1 MIAWPGIAKR
11 MAFVLRLDRDPGAEL
26 ARVLRAEVDDALRL
40 LAVTPRD
47 AGAFRAAI
55 HDARR
60 ALRRCRAALRLL
72 PPDLAIDTLV
82 QPLRAAGRALSPL
95 RDTQALL
102 ETLAQL
108 QQQQPAL
115 LGSAHPALLQRL
127 ARQVRAGERKH
138 VGGVLA
144 ATVALRI
151 LVTTLAGWRPEVTH
165 AQLWRGLRR
174 GALRA
179 ARATHS
185 AHEHADEAALHRW
198 RRRMRDHAL
207 QLELLSRAWPQVL
220 AGEVAERKRLA
231 RMLGHGRDLGIL
243 QMHVRR
249 LRSERLGRLS
259 RDSLMQRLRGAHAQ
273 LLQDAFALGA
283 RVHAEPPRA
292 LAARIARYHAA
303 AQAGSAAPPHRG
315 AF

>member
-174 GALRA
+174 GAVRA
-179 ARATHS
+179 ARA
-185 AHEHADEAALHRW
+185 AHAARGHADEATLHRW
-198 RRRMRDHAL
+198 RRHMRDHAL
-207 QLELLSRAWPQVL
+207 QLELLSGAWPSVL

-231 RMLGHGRDLGIL
+231 RMLGHWRDLGGL
-243 QMHVRR
+243 QAHVRR
-249 LRSERLGRLS
+249 LRGTHLGRLS
-259 RDSLMQRLRGAHAQ
+259 RDSLLQRLRRARAALLRDAH
-273 LLQDAFALGA
+273 ALGA
-283 RVHAEPPRA
+283 RVHAEPPRI

-303 AQAGSAAPPHRG
+303 ANTGNGRRKT
-315 AF
+315 

>member
-1 MIAWPGIAKR
+1 

-26 ARVLRAEVDDALRL
+26 ARVMRLEVDSALRL

-47 AGAFRAAI
+47 ASAFRTAI

-72 PPDLAIDTLV
+72 PPALAIDTLA
-82 QPLRAAGRALSPL
+82 QPLRAAGRALSAL
-95 RDTQALL
+95 RDAQALL

-127 ARQVRAGERKH
+127 ARQVRAGEHRH
-138 VGGVLA
+138 VADVLVARA
-144 ATVALRI
+144 ALQALVVTLTDWQPRI
-151 LVTTLAGWRPEVTH
+151 DH

-174 GALRA
+174 GNARA
-179 ARATHS
+179 ARA
-185 AHEHADEAALHRW
+185 AHDAARERADDASLHRW
-198 RRRMRDHAL
+198 RRRMREHAL
-207 QLELLSRAWPQVL
+207 QLELLSAAWPQVL

-231 RMLGHGRDLGIL
+231 RMLGHWRDLGVL
-243 QMHVRR
+243 QIHVRR
-249 LRSERLGRLS
+249 LRSQRLGRLR

-273 LLQDAFALGA
+273 LLQDAFMLGA
-283 RVHAEPPRA
+283 RVHAESPRA

-303 AQAGSAAPPHRG
+303 AQAGNAAHPQRGSA
-315 AF
+315 

>member
-95 RDTQALL
+95 RDAQALL

-144 ATVALRI
+144 ATVALQT
-151 LVTTLAGWRPEVTH
+151 LVTTLAAWRPEVTH

-207 QLELLSRAWPQVL
+207 QLELLSGAWPLVL

-231 RMLGHGRDLGIL
+231 RMLGHWRDLGGL
-243 QMHVRR
+243 QAHVRR
-249 LRSERLGRLS
+249 LRSTHLGRLS
-259 RDSLMQRLRGAHAQ
+259 RDSLLQRLRHARAV
-273 LLQDAFALGA
+273 LPRDAQALAA

-292 LAARIARYHAA
+292 LALRVARYHEAA
-303 AQAGSAAPPHRG
+303 RAGSAAPPHRG

>member
-1 MIAWPGIAKR
+1 
-11 MAFVLRLDRDPGAEL
+11 MAFVLKLDRDPGAEL
-26 ARVLRAEVDDALRL
+26 ARVMRLEVDCALRL

-47 AGAFRAAI
+47 AGAFRTAI

-82 QPLRAAGRALSPL
+82 QPLRVAGRALSPL
-95 RDTQALL
+95 RDAQALL
-102 ETLAQL
+102 ETIAQL

-115 LGSAHPALLQRL
+115 LGSAYPALLQRL
-127 ARQVRAGERKH
+127 ARQVRAGERRH
-138 VGGVLA
+138 VDGVRN
-144 ATVALRI
+144 ATVALRT
-151 LVTTLAGWRPEVTH
+151 LATTLAEWRPEVTH

-179 ARATHS
+179 ARA
-185 AHEHADEAALHRW
+185 AHAARGHADETALHRW

-207 QLELLSRAWPQVL
+207 QLELFGGAWPLVL

-231 RMLGHGRDLGIL
+231 RMLGHWRDLGSL
-243 QMHVRR
+243 QAHVRR
-249 LRSERLGRLS
+249 LRGTHLGRLS
-259 RDSLMQRLRGAHAQ
+259 RDSLLQRLHRVRAALLRDAH
-273 LLQDAFALGA
+273 ALGA
-283 RVHAEPPRA
+283 HVHAEPPRI

-303 AQAGSAAPPHRG
+303 ANTGNARHET
-315 AF
+315 

>member
-1 MIAWPGIAKR
+1 
-11 MAFVLRLDRDPGAEL
+11 MAFVLKLDRDPGAEL
-26 ARVLRAEVDDALRL
+26 ARVMRLEVDSALRL

-82 QPLRAAGRALSPL
+82 RPLRAAGRALSPL
-95 RDTQALL
+95 RDAQALL

-108 QQQQPAL
+108 QQQPAL

-127 ARQVRAGERKH
+127 TRRVRAGERRH
-138 VGGVLA
+138 VDGVRT
-144 ATVALRI
+144 ATVALRT
-151 LVTTLAGWRPEVTH
+151 LATTLAEWRPEVTH

-179 ARATHS
+179 ARA
-185 AHEHADEAALHRW
+185 AHAARGPADETALHRW

-207 QLELLSRAWPQVL
+207 QLELFGSAWPLVL

-231 RMLGHGRDLGIL
+231 RMLGHWRDLGGL
-243 QMHVRR
+243 QAHVRR
-249 LRSERLGRLS
+249 LHGTHLGRLS
-259 RDSLMQRLRGAHAQ
+259 RASLLQRLRHARAVLLRDAH
-273 LLQDAFALGA
+273 ALGA
-283 RVHAEPPRA
+283 RVHAEPPRI

-303 AQAGSAAPPHRG
+303 AKYGNGRHQT
-315 AF
+315 

>member
-1 MIAWPGIAKR
+1 

-26 ARVLRAEVDDALRL
+26 ARVMRLEVDSALRL

-47 AGAFRAAI
+47 ASAFRTAI

-72 PPDLAIDTLV
+72 PPALAIDTLA
-82 QPLRAAGRALSPL
+82 QPLRAAGRALSAL
-95 RDTQALL
+95 RDAQALL

-127 ARQVRAGERKH
+127 ARQVRAGEHRH
-138 VGGVLA
+138 VADVLVARA
-144 ATVALRI
+144 ALQALVVTLTDWQPRI
-151 LVTTLAGWRPEVTH
+151 DH

-174 GALRA
+174 GNARA
-179 ARATHS
+179 ARA
-185 AHEHADEAALHRW
+185 AHDAARERADDASLHRW
-198 RRRMRDHAL
+198 RRRMREHAL
-207 QLELLSRAWPQVL
+207 QLELLSAAWPQVL

-231 RMLGHGRDLGIL
+231 RMLGHWRDLGVL
-243 QMHVRR
+243 QIHVRR
-249 LRSERLGRLS
+249 LRSQRLGRLR

-273 LLQDAFALGA
+273 LLQDAFMLGA
-283 RVHAEPPRA
+283 RVHAESPRA

-303 AQAGSAAPPHRG
+303 APAGNAAHPQRG
-315 AF
+315 SS

>member
-1 MIAWPGIAKR
+1 
-11 MAFVLRLDRDPGAEL
+11 MAFVLKLDRDPGAEL
-26 ARVLRAEVDDALRL
+26 ARVMRLEVDSALRL

-72 PPDLAIDTLV
+72 PPGSTIDTLV
-82 QPLRAAGRALSPL
+82 RPLRAAGRALSPL

-108 QQQQPAL
+108 QQQPAL

-127 ARQVRAGERKH
+127 TRQVRDGERRH
-138 VGGVLA
+138 VDGVPA
-144 ATVALRI
+144 AIVALRT
-151 LVTTLAGWRPEVTH
+151 LATTLAGWRPEVTH

-179 ARATHS
+179 ARA
-185 AHEHADEAALHRW
+185 AHAAHGHADEATLHRW
-198 RRRMRDHAL
+198 RRHMRDHAL
-207 QLELLSRAWPQVL
+207 QLELLSRAWRAVL

-231 RMLGHGRDLGIL
+231 RMLGHWRDLSSL
-243 QMHVRR
+243 QAHVRR
-249 LRSERLGRLS
+249 LRSTHLGRLS
-259 RDSLMQRLRGAHAQ
+259 RDSLLQRLRHARAMLLHDAH
-273 LLQDAFALGA
+273 ALGA
-283 RVHAEPPRA
+283 RVHAEPPRV

-303 AQAGSAAPPHRG
+303 ANAGNGRRET
-315 AF
+315 

>member
-1 MIAWPGIAKR
+1 
-11 MAFVLRLDRDPGAEL
+11 MAFVLKLDRDPGAEL
-26 ARVLRAEVDDALRL
+26 ARVMRGEVNSALRL

-47 AGAFRAAI
+47 ASAFRAAI

-72 PPDLAIDTLV
+72 PPDVAIDTLL

-95 RDTQALL
+95 RDVQALL

-138 VGGVLA
+138 VDGVLA
-144 ATVALRI
+144 ATVVLQTLA
-151 LVTTLAGWRPEVTH
+151 TTLAGWRPEVTH

-179 ARATHS
+179 ARAAHC

-207 QLELLSRAWPQVL
+207 QLELLSGAWPLVL
-220 AGEVAERKRLA
+220 ASEVAERKRLA

-243 QMHVRR
+243 RMHVRR
-249 LRSERLGRLS
+249 LRSEHLGRLS
-259 RDSLMQRLRGAHAQ
+259 RDSLLQRLRHARAALLHDAH
-273 LLQDAFALGA
+273 ALGA

-292 LAARIARYHAA
+292 LALRVTRYHAA
-303 AQAGSAAPPHRG
+303 AQA
-315 AF
+315 

>member
-144 ATVALRI
+144 ATVALRT

-174 GALRA
+174 GAVRA
-179 ARATHS
+179 ARA
-185 AHEHADEAALHRW
+185 AHAARGHADEATLHRW
-198 RRRMRDHAL
+198 RRHMRDHAL
-207 QLELLSRAWPQVL
+207 QLELLSGAWPSVL

-231 RMLGHGRDLGIL
+231 RMLGHWRDLGGL
-243 QMHVRR
+243 QAHVRR
-249 LRSERLGRLS
+249 LRGTHLGRLS
-259 RDSLMQRLRGAHAQ
+259 RDSLLQRLRRARAALLRDAH
-273 LLQDAFALGA
+273 ALGA
-283 RVHAEPPRA
+283 RVHAEPPRI

-303 AQAGSAAPPHRG
+303 ANTGNGRRKT
-315 AF
+315 